1 MNTEIIK
8 KYYQDII
15 DWNAITGNS
24 VLNENLRKVYT
35 NLVDEETEETLTGL
49 RDKDQVEFIDGVID
63 SLVVGSYLYALKNK
77 ADFTSY
83 AKRDL
88 TNVELSEAIDVVEKI
103 KLNGTIFE
111 NIDKILSVYEDVF
124 YTIKDSVNVFG
135 AFQEVLNSNWSKFP
149 DTNLVSPEEEVSYIE
164 NQGRYKGVVFSIVET
179 STNSKKYVF
188 RDENGKILKPS
199 TFKEPQLAQFIQKT
213 FL

>member
-8 KYYQDII
+8 KYYENII

-24 VLNENLRKVYT
+24 ISNEDLRKVYT

-63 SLVVGSYLYALKNK
+63 SLVVGSYLFALKQQ
-77 ADFTSY
+77 ADFTDY
-83 AKRDL
+83 TLRDL
-88 TNVELSEAIDVVEKI
+88 SVVELSEAINTVEQI
-103 KLNGTIFE
+103 KSNGTIFK
-111 NIDKILSVYEDVF
+111 NIDKILSIYEDVF

-135 AFQEVLNSNWSKFP
+135 AFQEVLDSNWSKFP
-149 DTNLVSPEEEVSYIE
+149 DTNLVNPEEEVSLIE
-164 NQGRYKGVVFSIVET
+164 SQGRYKGVVFSIVNT
-179 STNSKKYVF
+179 SDNLKKYVF

-199 TFKEPQLAQFIQKT
+199 TFKEPQLAQFIQKK